1 MGQAGTR
8 RVLFQDLPSSG
19 RKRKRLLE
27 VGARGGITQSH
38 RRAGQTVRPRKESRA
53 SHGGKRV
60 VRDPEMGREP
70 GFRGGDTAA
79 PDRSHFA
86 VCVVGGGHFLT
97 CGTGDGGSRGRKER
111 EASGSRPR
119 EDQGICKATSDPVTV
134 GAEGRSRGGWS
145 RAPATR

>member
-86 VCVVGGGHFLT
+86 VCVVGGGTSLHAEPETEGPGEEKNVRQVGPGLART
-97 CGTGDGGSRGRKER
+97 RGS
-111 EASGSRPR
+111 ARPR
-119 EDQGICKATSDPVTV
+119 L
-134 GAEGRSRGGWS
+134 
-145 RAPATR
+145 TR